1 MTERD
6 DDNRFTPQF
15 ADEEFI
21 NAVEELDD
29 ATTREVAEIV
39 GCQKET
45 ARQRLKELADRGAVI
60 ERQVGYQSV
69 WETANS

>member
-15 ADEEFI
+15 EDGAFI
-21 NAVEELDD
+21 DAIKELDD

-45 ARQRLKELADRGAVI
+45 ARQRLKELAKRGAVI

-69 WETANS
+69 WEVKR

>member
-15 ADEEFI
+15 ADWEFVD
-21 NAVEELDD
+21 AVEAIEQP
-29 ATTREVAEIV
+29 TTREIAERV

-45 ARQRLKELADRGAVI
+45 ARQRLKELAERGEVI
-60 ERQVGYQSV
+60 ERRVGYQAV
-69 WETANS
+69 WRVDE

>member
-1 MTERD
+1 MTGSD
-6 DDNRFTPQF
+6 DTRFTKQF
-15 ADEEFI
+15 EDTEFI
-21 NAVEELDD
+21 DAVEALDD

-45 ARQRLKELADRGAVI
+45 ARQRLKELAERGAVI